1 MKKYFFVFI
10 FFVLGPAMVLAQQ
23 VDLRKDDQRFF
34 KGQPFL
40 ALGGFTVVAQQERL
54 PKDYQKLV
62 ELFSDWREFE
72 SPPLLN
78 GAPNYTTDRFKE
90 DRKAFR
96 VLQKRL
102 NKINIDRWPVPQQTD
117 WHIVQAEMNG
127 YDFNYRVLKPWER
140 DPAFYQTIWTYK
152 SDVPAHEGPTNHA
165 VLELWTYRFPLTQ
178 DEQRRLA
185 KELRVVPP
193 LLEQA
198 KENLTGNARD
208 LWVAGTE
215 NLRQQEKKLAGLS
228 KKLNQHHPDNLLPDL
243 VGALARAKQSTRL
256 FVGWLDAQAVYKN
269 GPSGIGKENY
279 TWYQQ
284 NVHLI
289 PLSWEEEVSLLKREL
304 DRAWSSLVLEEQKNR
319 GLPPMVAASSA
330 EEFDAMAEE
339 GVQRLMRFLDEKEI
353 MLIKPNMEPAL
364 REHMGQFVPEDQR
377 NFFSIGMHYDPVP
390 LYSHFYHWFDLAQ
403 MRDEPHSSPIRR
415 EPLLYNIFDSK
426 SEGIATGVEEFFMHA
441 GLYEDSPR
449 SKEIVWIMLAQRAAR
464 GLGSL
469 YAHANM
475 MTMEEAGRVHVK
487 WTPRGW
493 MEREPHLLR
502 FEQHLYLR
510 QPGYGTC
517 YVTGKYLIEGLMT
530 EYAKQKEAAGEPF
543 IMKDFFEEFNDAGNI
558 PVELIRREM
567 IGKEKGIN

>member
-10 FFVLGPAMVLAQQ
+10 FFVLGPAMVVAQQ

-40 ALGGFTVVAQQERL
+40 ALGGFTVVTQQERL

-140 DPAFYQTIWTYK
+140 DPAFYQTVWTYK

-185 KELRVVPP
+185 KELRVIPP

-243 VGALARAKQSTRL
+243 VGALARAKQSTKL

-339 GVQRLMRFLDEKEI
+339 GVQRLMGFLHEKEI

-426 SEGIATGVEEFFMHA
+426 SEGIATGVEEIFMHA

-475 MTMEEAGRVHVK
+475 MTMEEAGKVHVR

-493 MEREPHLLR
+493 MEREPHLLK

-517 YVTGKYLIEGLMT
+517 YVTGKHLIEGLMA
-530 EYAKQKEAAGEPF
+530 EYAEQIEKQGKRF
-543 IMKDFFEEFNDAGNI
+543 VMKDFFKKFNDAGNI
-558 PVELIRREM
+558 PVELVRWEM
-567 IGKEKGIN
+567 TGNELR

>member
-10 FFVLGPAMVLAQQ
+10 FFVLGPAMVVAQQ

-40 ALGGFTVVAQQERL
+40 ALGGFTVVTQQERL

-140 DPAFYQTIWTYK
+140 DPAFYQTVWTYK

-185 KELRVVPP
+185 KELRVVPL

-243 VGALARAKQSTRL
+243 VGALARAKQSTKL

-339 GVQRLMRFLDEKEI
+339 GVQRLMGFLHEKEI

>member
-1 MKKYFFVFI
+1 
-10 FFVLGPAMVLAQQ
+10 MVLAQQ

-40 ALGGFTVVAQQERL
+40 ALGGFTVVAQQEGL

-269 GPSGIGKENY
+269 GPSGVGKENY

-339 GVQRLMRFLDEKEI
+339 GVQRLMRFLGEKEI

>member
-10 FFVLGPAMVLAQQ
+10 FFVLGPAVVLAQQ
-23 VDLRKDDQRFF
+23 ADLRKDDQSFF

-185 KELRVVPP
+185 KELRVIPP

>member
-1 MKKYFFVFI
+1 MLVVFLFGLAI
-10 FFVLGPAMVLAQQ
+10 VLAQQ
-23 VDLRKDDQRFF
+23 EDLRKDDEKFL
-34 KGQPFL
+34 KGRPVSVLDVSMIQ
-40 ALGGFTVVAQQERL
+40 AQEEGL

-62 ELFSDWREFE
+62 ALFNDWREFE
-72 SPPLLN
+72 SPPLLG
-78 GAPNYTTDRFKE
+78 GAPDYTANRFKE
-90 DRKAFR
+90 DRKVFR
-96 VLQKRL
+96 GLQKRL
-102 NKINIDRWPVPQQTD
+102 NKINIDSWAVPQQID
-117 WHIVQAEMNG
+117 WHIVRAEMNG
-127 YDFNYRVLKPWER
+127 YDFNYRVLRPWER
-140 DPAFYQTIWTYK
+140 DPAFYQTVWAYK

-165 VLELWTYRFPLTQ
+165 TIELWTYSFPLTQ
-178 DEQRRLA
+178 DEQQRMA
-185 KELRVVPP
+185 KELRIVPP
-193 LLEQA
+193 LLKQA
-198 KENLTGNARD
+198 RENLVGNARD

-215 NLRQQEKKLAGLS
+215 NLRRQEKRLDSLS
-228 KKLNQHHPDNLLPDL
+228 KKLGQHHPNNLHPNLR
-243 VGALARAKQSTRL
+243 GALSHAKQSTRS
-256 FVGWLDAQAVYKN
+256 FVKWLDAQAPYKS
-269 GPSGIGKENY
+269 GPSGVGKENY

-284 NVHLI
+284 NVHLV

-304 DRAWSSLVLEEQKNR
+304 DRAWSSLVLEEQKNQ
-319 GLPPMVAASSA
+319 GLPPMVAANTPK
-330 EEFDAMAEE
+330 EFEIMAEK
-339 GVQRLMRFLDEKEI
+339 GVKRLLGFLSEKKI
-353 MLIKPNMEPAL
+353 MPIKPNMEPAL

-377 NFFSIGMHYDPVP
+377 NFFLIGMHYDPVP

-426 SEGIATGVEEFFMHA
+426 SEGIATGVEEIFMHA

-493 MEREPHLLR
+493 MERESRLLK

-517 YVTGKYLIEGLMT
+517 YITGKYLIEGLMT
-530 EYAKQKEAAGEPF
+530 EYAKQLEEQGKKF
-543 IMKDFFEEFNDAGNI
+543 VMKDFFKKFNDTGNI
-558 PVELIRREM
+558 PVELVRWEITGNKHR
-567 IGKEKGIN
+567 